1 MARTADTGRLFV
13 VERYLPDLTLERL
26 ARGELATRRATRG
39 PGGEGVR
46 HRESIWIPSDE
57 TVLSTFIADS
67 REDVAD
73 ALRAARIPADRI
85 VEAVR
90 FAPDNLPDVLSKEV
104 VPANAIGQ
112 FTQGDHR

>member
-1 MARTADTGRLFV
+1 MARTADARHLFV

-26 ARGELATRRATRG
+26 ARGELATRQATRG
-39 PGGEGVR
+39 SGGGKGVR

-67 REDVAD
+67 REAVAD
-73 ALRAARIPADRI
+73 ALRAAGIPADRI

-90 FAPDNLPDVLSKEV
+90 FTPDNP
-104 VPANAIGQ
+104 IGR
-112 FTQGDHR
+112 FTHGGHR